1 MLKLIV
7 EDSDYSKATVVESN
21 SDSDRPKQLLL
32 RGIFAKAEQMNK
44 NKRKYHFDG
53 ENGLKNEFDRF
64 VTEDVNTSRA
74 FGDFEHPTD
83 GKIDRDR
90 AAVRITKIECD
101 PTHKVWLGEAVVM
114 QADPS
119 RNIPGTPKGNL
130 LATYLGYG
138 AQAGFSTRGCGDINE
153 STHYV
158 EPYHLITCD
167 CVLDPSCGE
176 FCDGVLESKG
186 FMIDVH
192 GQIVECALNDFEK
205 KMNLSTKTYDLAK
218 KREIYRNAFDTLLK
232 RI

>member
-7 EDSDYSKATVVESN
+7 EDSDYSKATVVESTE
-21 SDSDRPKQLLL
+21 SDGKSKQLIL
-32 RGIFAKAEQMNK
+32 RGIFAKAEQLNK
-44 NKRKYHFDG
+44 NRRKYHFDG
-53 ENGLKNEFDRF
+53 KDGLKNEFDRF
-64 VTEDVNTSRA
+64 IEEDVKTSHA

-83 GKIDRDR
+83 SKIDRER

-101 PTHKVWLGEAVVM
+101 PDRKVWLGEAVVM
-114 QADPS
+114 QADPL

-130 LATYLGYG
+130 LATYIGYG
-138 AQAGFSTRGCGDINE
+138 AQAGFSTRGCGEINE

-176 FCDGVLESKG
+176 FCDGVLESKA

-192 GQIVECALNDFEK
+192 GQIVECAIRDYEK
-205 KMNLSTKTYDLAK
+205 MINSSAHTYDLEK
-218 KREIYRNAFDTLLK
+218 RREICKAAWDTLLRK
-232 RI
+232 I